1 MTRLIAMLVAAC
13 SLVGLAGC
21 DNGTAPSPIPQ
32 VMEGS
37 IDLRPLRFDVV
48 LVDVSRNGTFS
59 SNVNWNDIGNNIDS
73 AILRGACT
81 VFLIQAEVVGC
92 REVDA
97 LAFDSSLDRPSVVA
111 APVTP
116 GAHTVVLLNLGP
128 EADTLSYR
136 IEIN

>member
-1 MTRLIAMLVAAC
+1 MFHTH
-13 SLVGLAGC
+13 
-21 DNGTAPSPIPQ
+21 
-32 VMEGS
+32 
-37 IDLRPLRFDVV
+37 LRPALRDGDEGEVASHS
-48 LVDVSRNGTFS
+48 L
-59 SNVNWNDIGNNIDS
+59 
-73 AILRGACT
+73 
-81 VFLIQAEVVGC
+81 QVVGC